1 MKKAAFV
8 AIALLWAAQA
18 GAEQKH
24 GVEVYPNAKPDASVA
39 ESIAKMG
46 IKNAA
51 TYRTTD
57 SVRKVA
63 EFYRQQKLKEQEGS
77 NDEGATFSMGKGVTV
92 TVQNPWLNMKTG
104 AVMKDTLISIVKK
117 N

>member
-1 MKKAAFV
+1 MKKAAFI

-24 GVEVYPNAKPDASVA
+24 GVEVYPGAKFDAEVAQSV
-39 ESIAKMG
+39 AKMG

-63 EFYRQQKLKEQEGS
+63 GFYRGQKLKEGS
-77 NDEGATFSMGKGVTV
+77 ASDDEGAMFSTGKGVTV
-92 TVQNPWLNMKTG
+92 TIQNPWLNMKTG
-104 AVMKDTLISIVKK
+104 AQMSDTLISIVKK
-117 N
+117 